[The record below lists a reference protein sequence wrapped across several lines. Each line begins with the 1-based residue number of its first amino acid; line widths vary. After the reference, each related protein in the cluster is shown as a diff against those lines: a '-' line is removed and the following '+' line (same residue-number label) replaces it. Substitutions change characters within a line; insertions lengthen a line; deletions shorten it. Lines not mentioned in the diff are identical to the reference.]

1 MKNLPMRRYNGGNGH
16 SIASQQEFGSLNDR
30 ALQENITALKE
41 SRKELEGINKM
52 VKTALDL
59 PSDRKRSVIAKFLNY
74 LVPTSWYES
83 LPTSVMKLMAE
94 ENDVLELIETLMRSN
109 IDSVQNALRE
119 LAACAITKR
128 EELNILEADLETAR
142 KENWS
147 AQELQEYIAGKAE
160 IQVYDVV
167 ARLLDIEF
175 NALTSEEKEIRKN
188 DLLDKLRSTVLIGD
202 ELMETIGKVC
212 SAGLQ
217 VFHRSVTQYFDYVSF
232 YRPISVIRDAAKS
245 FIETNHSMYAAK
257 DALVATFRTSLQAI
271 ELAVDAANMV
281 NNYSI
286 ASGDMQGLLKSG
298 RVRLD
303 QKLKAL
309 EVSNRSAKPVG
320 DLKAY
325 VPEVIDAKTS
335 MIDVTPSA

>member
-1 MKNLPMRRYNGGNGH
+1 MRNLPMRRYNGGNGH
-16 SIASQQEFGSLNDR
+16 GNSHDSIVAQHEFGSLSDR
-30 ALQENITALKE
+30 ALQENIAALNS
-41 SRKELEGINKM
+41 SRKELEGINKL
-52 VKTALDL
+52 VKKALDL
-59 PSDRKRSVIAKFLNY
+59 PSDRKRNIMGWLLNC

-83 LPTSVMKLMAE
+83 LPSSVMKLMAE

-109 IDSVQNALRE
+109 IDSVQDALRE

-128 EELNILEADLETAR
+128 EELNELEADLETAQ
-142 KENWS
+142 KENWN
-147 AQELQEYIAGKAE
+147 AQTLQEYIAGKSG

-175 NALTSEEKEIRKN
+175 NALTPKEKEIRKD
-188 DLLDKLRSTVLIGD
+188 DLLDKLRSTVVIGN

-217 VFHRSVTQYFDYVSF
+217 VFHRGVTQYYDYVNF
-232 YRPISVIRDAAKS
+232 YRPISVIRDSAKAL
-245 FIETNHSMYAAK
+245 IDTNHSMYAAK

-286 ASGDMQGLLKSG
+286 ASGDMKGLLESG
-298 RVRLD
+298 RARLD

-309 EVSNRSAKPVG
+309 EVSNRSVRPPIRSVRPPIAIEAPKV
-320 DLKAY
+320 
-325 VPEVIDAKTS
+325 V
-335 MIDVTPSA
+335 

>member
-1 MKNLPMRRYNGGNGH
+1 MRNLPVRKYNGGNGH
-16 SIASQQEFGSLNDR
+16 GIVVQQEFGSLSDR
-30 ALQENITALKE
+30 ALQENIAALKG
-41 SRKELEGINKM
+41 SRKELEGINKL

-59 PSDRKRSVIAKFLNY
+59 PSDRKRTIVAKLLNY

-83 LPTSVMKLMAE
+83 LPPSVMKLIAE

-109 IDSVQNALRE
+109 VNGVQDALRE

-128 EELNILEADLETAR
+128 EELNALETDLESAQR
-142 KENWS
+142 ENWD
-147 AQELQEYIAGKAE
+147 AQQLQEYIADKAE

-175 NALTSEEKEIRKN
+175 NALTQEEKDIRKN
-188 DLLDKLRSTVLIGD
+188 DLLDNLRSTVVIGG

-217 VFHRSVTQYFDYVSF
+217 IFHRGVVQYYNYVNF
-232 YRPISVIRDAAKS
+232 YRSISVIRDSAKS

-271 ELAVDAANMV
+271 ELAVDAASMV

-286 ASGDMQGLLKSG
+286 ASGDMKGLLESG
-298 RVRLD
+298 RARLD

-309 EVSNRSAKPVG
+309 ETSNRGARP
-320 DLKAY
+320 DLKAL
-325 VPEVIDAKTS
+325 
-335 MIDVTPSA
+335 TPTTA

>member
-30 ALQENITALKE
+30 ALQENIAALRE
-41 SRKELEGINKM
+41 SRKELEGINQL
-52 VKTALDL
+52 VKKALDL
-59 PSDRKRSVIAKFLNY
+59 PSDRKRSIMAKFLNY

-83 LPTSVMKLMAE
+83 LPASVMKLMAE

-128 EELNILEADLETAR
+128 EELNILEADLKTAG

-147 AQELQEYIAGKAE
+147 AQQLQEYIAGKAE

-175 NALTSEEKEIRKN
+175 NALTPEEKEIRKV
-188 DLLDKLRSTVLIGD
+188 DLFDKLRSTVLIGD

-217 VFHRSVTQYFDYVSF
+217 VFHRSVVQYYDYVNF
-232 YRPISVIRDAAKS
+232 YRPISVIRDSARAL
-245 FIETNHSMYAAK
+245 IDTNHSMYAAK
-257 DALVATFRTSLQAI
+257 DALIATFRTSLQAI

-303 QKLKAL
+303 QKLKEL
-309 EVSNRSAKPVG
+309 EASNRSAKPVG
-320 DLKAY
+320 ELKAY
-325 VPEVIDAKTS
+325 VPEVNTEMSAPGEA
-335 MIDVTPSA
+335 PSS

>member
-1 MKNLPMRRYNGGNGH
+1 MRNLPVRRYNGGNGH
-16 SIASQQEFGSLNDR
+16 SVVSQQEFGSLNDR
-30 ALQENITALKE
+30 ALQENIAALSE

-52 VKTALDL
+52 VKTALGL
-59 PSDRKRSVIAKFLNY
+59 PSDRKRTFIAKFLNY
-74 LVPTSWYES
+74 LVPNSWYES
-83 LPTSVMKLMAE
+83 LPASVVKLMAE

-128 EELNILEADLETAR
+128 EELNSLEADLGVAV

-175 NALTSEEKEIRKN
+175 NALTPEEKEIRKI

-217 VFHRSVTQYFDYVSF
+217 VFHRSVTQYFDYVNF
-232 YRPISVIRDAAKS
+232 YRPISVIRDSARAL
-245 FIETNHSMYAAK
+245 IDTNHSMYAAK
-257 DALVATFRTSLQAI
+257 DALVTTFRTSLQAI

-303 QKLKAL
+303 QKLKEL
-309 EVSNRSAKPVG
+309 EASNRGVKPVG
-320 DLKAY
+320 ALKAHIL
-325 VPEVIDAKTS
+325 EVDAKVLAQDAALS
-335 MIDVTPSA
+335 S

>member
-1 MKNLPMRRYNGGNGH
+1 MRNLTMSRYNGGNGH

-30 ALQENITALKE
+30 ALQENIAALSE
-41 SRKELEGINKM
+41 SRKELEGINKL
-52 VKTALDL
+52 VKKALDL
-59 PSDRKRSVIAKFLNY
+59 PSDRKRSIMAKFLNY

-83 LPTSVMKLMAE
+83 LPSSVMKLMAE

-109 IDSVQNALRE
+109 INSVQDALRE

-128 EELNILEADLETAR
+128 EELNELMADLEVAQ

-147 AQELQEYIAGKAE
+147 AQRLQEYIAGKAE

-175 NALTSEEKEIRKN
+175 NALTSEEKEIRKK
-188 DLLDKLRSTVLIGD
+188 DLLDKLRSTVVIGN

-217 VFHRSVTQYFDYVSF
+217 VFHRSVTQYYDYVNF
-232 YRPISVIRDAAKS
+232 YRPISVIRDSARAL
-245 FIETNHSMYAAK
+245 IDTNHSMYAAK
-257 DALVATFRTSLQAI
+257 DALIATFRTSLQAI

-286 ASGDMQGLLKSG
+286 ASGDMQGLLNSG
-298 RVRLD
+298 RARLD
-303 QKLKAL
+303 HKLKAL
-309 EVSNRSAKPVG
+309 EVSNRGARPVG
-320 DLKAY
+320 KLK
-325 VPEVIDAKTS
+325 EL
-335 MIDVTPSA
+335 SAAISA

>member
-1 MKNLPMRRYNGGNGH
+1 MRNLPMRRYNGGNGH
-16 SIASQQEFGSLNDR
+16 SIVPQQEFGSLNDR

-41 SRKELEGINKM
+41 SRKELEGINKL
-52 VKTALDL
+52 VKKALDL
-59 PSDRKRSVIAKFLNY
+59 PSDRKRSIIAKFLNY

-83 LPTSVMKLMAE
+83 LPPSVMKLMAE

-109 IDSVQNALRE
+109 INSVQDALRE
-119 LAACAITKR
+119 LAACAIEKR
-128 EELNILEADLETAR
+128 EELNDLEADLEKAR

-147 AQELQEYIAGKAE
+147 AQALQEHITRMAGIE
-160 IQVYDVV
+160 VYEVV
-167 ARLLDIEF
+167 ARLLDVEF
-175 NALTSEEKEIRKN
+175 NALTSEEKEVRKS
-188 DLLDKLRSTVLIGD
+188 DLLDKLRSTVVIGG

-217 VFHRSVTQYFDYVSF
+217 VFHRSVTQYYDYVNF
-232 YRPISVIRDAAKS
+232 YRPISVIRDSARA
-245 FIETNHSMYAAK
+245 FIDTNHSMYAAK

-298 RVRLD
+298 RARLD

-309 EVSNRSAKPVG
+309 EVSNRSAKPAG
-320 DLKAY
+320 ELKAH
-325 VPEVIDAKTS
+325 VPE
-335 MIDVTPSA
+335 IDVKAPALESAPSVS

>member
-1 MKNLPMRRYNGGNGH
+1 MRQLPMKSYNGSNDY
-16 SIASQQEFGSLNDR
+16 SITSQQEFGSLNDR
-30 ALQENITALKE
+30 ALQENIMALSE
-41 SRKELEGINKM
+41 SRKELEGINKL
-52 VKTALDL
+52 VKKALGL
-59 PSDRKRSVIAKFLNY
+59 PSDRKRNIVAKLLNY

-83 LPTSVMKLMAE
+83 LPSSVVKLMAE

-109 IDSVQNALRE
+109 IDSVQDALRE
-119 LAACAITKR
+119 LAACAILKR
-128 EELNILEADLETAR
+128 EELNNLEADLKTAR

-160 IQVYDVV
+160 IQIYDVV

-175 NALTSEEKEIRKN
+175 NALTPEEKEIRKI
-188 DLLDKLRSTVLIGD
+188 DLLNKLSSTVLIGD

-217 VFHRSVTQYFDYVSF
+217 VFHRSVTQYYDYVNF
-232 YRPISVIRDAAKS
+232 YRPISVIRDSARAL
-245 FIETNHSMYAAK
+245 IDTNHSMYAAK
-257 DALVATFRTSLQAI
+257 DALVATFKTSLQAI

-309 EVSNRSAKPVG
+309 EASNRGAKPAG
-320 DLKAY
+320 ALKAHI
-325 VPEVIDAKTS
+325 VEVDTKVLAPDAA
-335 MIDVTPSA
+335 PSLQ

>member
-1 MKNLPMRRYNGGNGH
+1 MRNLPVRKYNGGNGH
-16 SIASQQEFGSLNDR
+16 GIVAQQEFGSLNDR
-30 ALQENITALKE
+30 ALQENISALKE
-41 SRKELEGINKM
+41 SRKELEGINKL

-59 PSDRKRSVIAKFLNY
+59 PSDRKRSIVAKFLNY

-83 LPTSVMKLMAE
+83 LPASVMKLMAE

-109 IDSVQNALRE
+109 INSVQDALRE
-119 LAACAITKR
+119 LAACAIAKR
-128 EELNILEADLETAR
+128 EELNALEADLGVAQ
-142 KENWS
+142 KENWN
-147 AQELQEYIAGKAE
+147 AQALQEYITGNAG

-175 NALTSEEKEIRKN
+175 NALSQEEKEIRKN
-188 DLLDKLRSTVLIGD
+188 DLLDKLRSTVIIGG

-217 VFHRSVTQYFDYVSF
+217 VFHRGVTQYYDYVNF
-232 YRPISVIRDAAKS
+232 YRPISVIRDSAKS
-245 FIETNHSMYAAK
+245 FIDTNHSMYAAK
-257 DALVATFRTSLQAI
+257 DALVATFRMSLQAI

-286 ASGDMQGLLKSG
+286 ASGDMKGLLSSG
-298 RVRLD
+298 RARLD

-309 EVSNRSAKPVG
+309 KASNNSVKPARVLALDATQSAQVN
-320 DLKAY
+320 
-325 VPEVIDAKTS
+325 
-335 MIDVTPSA
+335 

>member
-1 MKNLPMRRYNGGNGH
+1 MKNLPMKRYNGGNGH
-16 SIASQQEFGSLNDR
+16 VITQQQEFGSLNDR
-30 ALQENITALKE
+30 VLQENIAALKE
-41 SRKELEGINKM
+41 SRKELEGINKL
-52 VKTALDL
+52 VKKALDL
-59 PSDRKRSVIAKFLNY
+59 PSDRKRSIIAKFLNY

-83 LPTSVMKLMAE
+83 LPSSVIKLMAE

-109 IDSVQNALRE
+109 IDSVQDALRE

-128 EELNILEADLETAR
+128 EELNTLEADLGVAQ
-142 KENWS
+142 KENWD
-147 AQELQEYIAGKAE
+147 AQALQEYITSKAE

-175 NALTSEEKEIRKN
+175 NALTAEEKEIRKN
-188 DLLDKLRSTVLIGD
+188 DLLDKLRSTVVIGG

-217 VFHRSVTQYFDYVSF
+217 VFHRGVTQYYDYVNF
-232 YRPISVIRDAAKS
+232 YRPISVIRDSARNL
-245 FIETNHSMYAAK
+245 IEMNHSMYAAK
-257 DALVATFRTSLQAI
+257 DALIATFRTSLQAI

-286 ASGDMQGLLKSG
+286 ASSDMKGLLSSG
-298 RVRLD
+298 RARLD

-309 EVSNRSAKPVG
+309 EVSNRSARPAM
-320 DLKAY
+320 LA
-325 VPEVIDAKTS
+325 
-335 MIDVTPSA
+335 PSAQAN